1 MNIQKSSILSMI
13 SLGFVF
19 IVIIGLAQDDK
30 PKLQDEKIIIPNE
43 IQQPLDQK
51 SVLRPTIIE
60 ILTSDPVENGEIQKK
75 FTHGDTEITY
85 KVGVE
90 NGVEETPSPS
100 VLKAMKDSYTE
111 DEQNIISEY
120 TKSMMFKRYNYGTV
134 RILDIPMKEEY
145 YHNIQIRI
153 NDKLKKDLIDSIFT
167 CENFGD
173 LAKKYVLEPLYT
185 DGWAGSTENYIYT
198 KAVNECIDPKMQ
210 ERVDKVMKKLEE
222 VHAEN

>member
-1 MNIQKSSILSMI
+1 MPLAYGYTGEVLFLDGLFGWFENLFKS
-13 SLGFVF
+13 
-19 IVIIGLAQDDK
+19 A
-30 PKLQDEKIIIPNE
+30 PKLNDVTNNE
-43 IQQPLDQK
+43 NNKPQPELETEVIKDK
-51 SVLRPTIIE
+51 VMMPTTIE
-60 ILTSDPVENGEIQKK
+60 LLSYGNVSDGMIEKK
-75 FTHGDTEITY
+75 FTNGDTEIIY
-85 KVGVE
+85 SVGVK
-90 NGVEETPSPS
+90 NGVEETPAPS

-145 YHNIQIRI
+145 YHNMQIRI

-185 DGWAGSTENYIYT
+185 DGWAG
-198 KAVNECIDPKMQ
+198 
-210 ERVDKVMKKLEE
+210 
-222 VHAEN
+222 